1 MQLVSV
7 DTAAADAAAAADL
20 FAHSAL
26 PYIDNQLESIHNMKE
41 VSSDPR
47 EQRQTCA
54 RSAVVVV
61 AGKRC
66 ARAVIVPQPQ
76 VRSGPRGTAA
86 WDGPGR

>member
-1 MQLVSV
+1 MDDASPMDVAQSLVAREMKDMQLVSV

-47 EQRQTCA
+47 EQRQTVCTIRRWWWLQANAA
-54 RSAVVVV
+54 REL
-61 AGKRC
+61 
-66 ARAVIVPQPQ
+66 
-76 VRSGPRGTAA
+76 
-86 WDGPGR
+86 